1 MIMRTIKSKLL
12 LVVVVPVVFL
22 TLCSLAIFVIC
33 DIYQINTVGYRSAVS
48 FAHISTKN
56 IDSWL
61 KIKKN
66 IISGYFELEPEPL
79 KAAVQTKLHIRV
91 NDISD
96 LFYGDAD
103 GKTYS
108 GLGTPEKYQQSG
120 YDPRKRDWYI
130 LSKSE
135 PGKIIVSKPY
145 IDVTLDKLVVTIS
158 EGYSA
163 SDKGVLG
170 LDLLIDDITD
180 TISNLNLPQEGEAYL
195 VYDDDNKIIVSS
207 TEKSLFNQPLGSVY
221 PELSPDAINE
231 LMKKEQTSN
240 SFSSV
245 KLNHGDFFILSERLK
260 EAPWKLVVILDR
272 NSYIGMSYIYIGVI
286 FVISLLILTGTILYI
301 ARAVDANIVKPVHH
315 VGSMLRELA
324 EKEPNFNNKIEV
336 RTDDEIGELAYNFN
350 LLLDNQKQLFN
361 EINGFLKKSTR
372 DSIDSNEKIS
382 DQINEQQNE
391 LEEVIISVDHL
402 GTSISNIEN
411 CIGETEKIAD
421 NITSSSMKGKEMVE
435 QSGVS
440 IRELSDSISKT
451 SEAIATVSECA
462 TSIFSVVGS
471 IKDIADQTN
480 LLALNA
486 AIESARAGEHGRGFA
501 VVADEVRSLSVKT
514 GESAVLV
521 QQSIKT
527 LQDNVGVTVSL
538 MKQSMNDCQST
549 MSCVNSMN
557 ESINSIISTVERI
570 SDNTEA
576 IRNATCDQSG
586 LIDDTNSKIMRV
598 NDSNTNI
605 IKTISENKE
614 KTMSLSRKADEIAMK
629 IGTN

>member
-1 MIMRTIKSKLL
+1 MRTIKSKLL

-33 DIYQINTVGYRSAVS
+33 DIYQINTAGYRSAVS

-231 LMKKEQTSN
+231 LMKKEQASN

-272 NSYIGMSYIYIGVI
+272 NSYMGMSYIYIGVI

-361 EINGFLKKSTR
+361 EINGFLKNSTR

-421 NITSSSMKGKEMVE
+421 NITSSSMNGKEMVE

>member
-1 MIMRTIKSKLL
+1 MRTIKSKLL

-22 TLCSLAIFVIC
+22 TLCSLAVFITCNIH
-33 DIYQINTVGYRSAVS
+33 QINTAGYRSAVS

-79 KAAVQTKLHIRV
+79 KAAVQTKLHIKV
-91 NDISD
+91 NDICD

-231 LMKKEQTSN
+231 LMKKEQASN

-272 NSYIGMSYIYIGVI
+272 NSYMGMSYIYIGVI

-361 EINGFLKKSTR
+361 EINGFLKNSTR

>member
-1 MIMRTIKSKLL
+1 MRTIKSKLL

-79 KAAVQTKLHIRV
+79 KAAMQTKLHIRV

-231 LMKKEQTSN
+231 QMKKEQTSN

-272 NSYIGMSYIYIGVI
+272 NSYMGMSYIYIGVI

-301 ARAVDANIVKPVHH
+301 TRAVDANIVKTVHH

-361 EINGFLKKSTR
+361 EINGFLKNSTR

>member
-1 MIMRTIKSKLL
+1 MRTIKSKLL

-135 PGKIIVSKPY
+135 SGKIIVSKPY

-272 NSYIGMSYIYIGVI
+272 NSYMGMSYICIGVI

-361 EINGFLKKSTR
+361 EINGFLKNSTR

>member
-1 MIMRTIKSKLL
+1 MRTIKSKLL

-79 KAAVQTKLHIRV
+79 KAAMQTKLHIRV

-272 NSYIGMSYIYIGVI
+272 NSYMGMSYIYIGVI

-361 EINGFLKKSTR
+361 EINGFLKNSTR

>member
-1 MIMRTIKSKLL
+1 MRTIKSKLL

-33 DIYQINTVGYRSAVS
+33 DIYQINTAGYRSAVS

-79 KAAVQTKLHIRV
+79 KAAMQTKLHIRV

-361 EINGFLKKSTR
+361 EINGFLKNSTR

>member
-1 MIMRTIKSKLL
+1 MRTIKSKLL

-272 NSYIGMSYIYIGVI
+272 NSYMGMSYICIGVI

-361 EINGFLKKSTR
+361 EINGFLKNSTR

>member
-1 MIMRTIKSKLL
+1 MRTIKSKLL

-79 KAAVQTKLHIRV
+79 KAAMQTKLHIRV

-272 NSYIGMSYIYIGVI
+272 NSYMGMSYICIGVI

-361 EINGFLKKSTR
+361 EINGFLKNSTR

-605 IKTISENKE
+605 IKTISENKD

>member
-1 MIMRTIKSKLL
+1 MRTIKSKLL

-33 DIYQINTVGYRSAVS
+33 DIYQINTAGYRSAVS

-79 KAAVQTKLHIRV
+79 KAAMQTKLHIRV

-231 LMKKEQTSN
+231 LMKKEQASN

-272 NSYIGMSYIYIGVI
+272 NSYMGMSYICIGVI

-361 EINGFLKKSTR
+361 EINGFLKNSTR

>member
-1 MIMRTIKSKLL
+1 MRTIKSKLL

-231 LMKKEQTSN
+231 LMKKEQVSN

-272 NSYIGMSYIYIGVI
+272 NSYMGMSYIYIGVI

-361 EINGFLKKSTR
+361 EINGFLKNSTR

>member
-1 MIMRTIKSKLL
+1 MRTIKSKLL

-79 KAAVQTKLHIRV
+79 KAAMQTKLHIRV
-91 NDISD
+91 NDICD

-272 NSYIGMSYIYIGVI
+272 NSYMGMSYICIGVI

-361 EINGFLKKSTR
+361 EINGFLKNSTR

>member
-1 MIMRTIKSKLL
+1 MRTIKSKLL

-79 KAAVQTKLHIRV
+79 KAAMQTKLHIRV

-272 NSYIGMSYIYIGVI
+272 NSYMGMSYICIGVI

-361 EINGFLKKSTR
+361 EINGFLKNSTR

>member
-1 MIMRTIKSKLL
+1 MRTIKSKLL

-33 DIYQINTVGYRSAVS
+33 DIYQINTAGYRSAVS

-79 KAAVQTKLHIRV
+79 KAAMQTKLHIRV

-231 LMKKEQTSN
+231 LMKKEQASN

-272 NSYIGMSYIYIGVI
+272 NSYMGMSYIYIGVI

-361 EINGFLKKSTR
+361 EINGFLKNSTR

>member
-1 MIMRTIKSKLL
+1 MLRVDGNRIIYHYDAEELWIESWGKNAVRVRATKYKEMPDSDWALSIPQKECGEIKLL
-12 LVVVVPVVFL
+12 ENGASLRNGALYL
-22 TLCSLAIFVIC
+22 TITNGGKIVIC
-33 DIYQINTVGYRSAVS
+33 KEDGTRV
-48 FAHISTKN
+48 
-56 IDSWL
+56 
-61 KIKKN
+61 
-66 IISGYFELEPEPL
+66 FEEYW
-79 KAAVQTKLHIRV
+79 R
-91 NDISD
+91 N
-96 LFYGDAD
+96 
-103 GKTYS
+103 
-108 GLGTPEKYQQSG
+108 
-120 YDPRKRDWYI
+120 RR
-130 LSKSE
+130 
-135 PGKIIVSKPY
+135 
-145 IDVTLDKLVVTIS
+145 
-158 EGYSA
+158 
-163 SDKGVLG
+163 
-170 LDLLIDDITD
+170 DITD
-180 TISNLNLPQEGEAYL
+180 P
-195 VYDDDNKIIVSS
+195 KCSS
-207 TEKSLFNQPLGSVY
+207 
-221 PELSPDAINE
+221 
-231 LMKKEQTSN
+231 
-240 SFSSV
+240 
-245 KLNHGDFFILSERLK
+245 
-260 EAPWKLVVILDR
+260 
-272 NSYIGMSYIYIGVI
+272 
-286 FVISLLILTGTILYI
+286 
-301 ARAVDANIVKPVHH
+301 
-315 VGSMLRELA
+315 
-324 EKEPNFNNKIEV
+324 IEV
-336 RTDDEIGELAYNFN
+336 EGREFQPNVAGDYHVTMRFESL
-350 LLLDNQKQLFN
+350 
-361 EINGFLKKSTR
+361 
-372 DSIDSNEKIS
+372 DSNEKIS

>member
-1 MIMRTIKSKLL
+1 MRTIKSKLL

-79 KAAVQTKLHIRV
+79 KAAMQTKLHIRV
-91 NDISD
+91 NDICD

-231 LMKKEQTSN
+231 LMKKEQASN

-272 NSYIGMSYIYIGVI
+272 NSYMGMSYICIGVI

-361 EINGFLKKSTR
+361 EINGFLKNSTR

-605 IKTISENKE
+605 IKTISENKD

>member
-1 MIMRTIKSKLL
+1 MRTIKSKLL

-33 DIYQINTVGYRSAVS
+33 DIYQINTAGYRSAVS

-231 LMKKEQTSN
+231 LMKKEQASN

-272 NSYIGMSYIYIGVI
+272 NSYMGMSYICIGVI

-361 EINGFLKKSTR
+361 EINGFLKNSTR

>member
-1 MIMRTIKSKLL
+1 MRTIKSKLL

-79 KAAVQTKLHIRV
+79 KAAMQTKLHIRV

-361 EINGFLKKSTR
+361 EINGFLKNSTR

>member
-1 MIMRTIKSKLL
+1 MRTIKSKLL

-231 LMKKEQTSN
+231 LMKKEQASN

-272 NSYIGMSYIYIGVI
+272 NSYMGMSYICIGVI

-361 EINGFLKKSTR
+361 EINGFLKNSTR

>member
-1 MIMRTIKSKLL
+1 MRTIKSKLL

-33 DIYQINTVGYRSAVS
+33 DIYQINTAGYRSAVS

-272 NSYIGMSYIYIGVI
+272 NSYMGMSYIYIGVI

-361 EINGFLKKSTR
+361 EINGFLKNSTR

>member
-1 MIMRTIKSKLL
+1 MRTIKSKLL

-79 KAAVQTKLHIRV
+79 KAAMQTKLHIRV

-180 TISNLNLPQEGEAYL
+180 TISNLNLSHEGEAYL

-272 NSYIGMSYIYIGVI
+272 NSYMGMSYIYIGVI

-605 IKTISENKE
+605 IKTISENKQ

>member
-1 MIMRTIKSKLL
+1 MRTIKSKLL

-79 KAAVQTKLHIRV
+79 KAAMQTKLHIRV

-231 LMKKEQTSN
+231 LMKKEQASN

-272 NSYIGMSYIYIGVI
+272 NSYMGMSYIYIGVI

-361 EINGFLKKSTR
+361 EINGFLKNSTR

-421 NITSSSMKGKEMVE
+421 NITSSSMKGKEMIE

>member
-1 MIMRTIKSKLL
+1 MRTIKSKLL

-231 LMKKEQTSN
+231 LMKKEQASN

-272 NSYIGMSYIYIGVI
+272 NSYMGMSYIYIGVI

-361 EINGFLKKSTR
+361 EINGFLKNSTR

>member
-1 MIMRTIKSKLL
+1 MEI
-12 LVVVVPVVFL
+12 
-22 TLCSLAIFVIC
+22 
-33 DIYQINTVGYRSAVS
+33 
-48 FAHISTKN
+48 
-56 IDSWL
+56 
-61 KIKKN
+61 
-66 IISGYFELEPEPL
+66 
-79 KAAVQTKLHIRV
+79 
-91 NDISD
+91 
-96 LFYGDAD
+96 
-103 GKTYS
+103 
-108 GLGTPEKYQQSG
+108 
-120 YDPRKRDWYI
+120 
-130 LSKSE
+130 
-135 PGKIIVSKPY
+135 
-145 IDVTLDKLVVTIS
+145 
-158 EGYSA
+158 
-163 SDKGVLG
+163 
-170 LDLLIDDITD
+170 
-180 TISNLNLPQEGEAYL
+180 
-195 VYDDDNKIIVSS
+195 
-207 TEKSLFNQPLGSVY
+207 
-221 PELSPDAINE
+221 
-231 LMKKEQTSN
+231 
-240 SFSSV
+240 
-245 KLNHGDFFILSERLK
+245 FFILSERLK

-272 NSYIGMSYIYIGVI
+272 NSYMGMSYICIGVI

-361 EINGFLKKSTR
+361 EINGFLKNSTR

>member
-1 MIMRTIKSKLL
+1 MRTIKSKLL

-231 LMKKEQTSN
+231 LMKKEQDSN

-272 NSYIGMSYIYIGVI
+272 NSYMGMSYIYIGVI

-361 EINGFLKKSTR
+361 EINGFLKNSTR

>member
-1 MIMRTIKSKLL
+1 MRTIKSKLL

-79 KAAVQTKLHIRV
+79 KAAMQTKLHIRV

-180 TISNLNLPQEGEAYL
+180 TISNLNLPHEGEAYL

-272 NSYIGMSYIYIGVI
+272 NSYMGMSYICIGVI

-361 EINGFLKKSTR
+361 EINGFLKNSTR

-421 NITSSSMKGKEMVE
+421 NITSSSMKGKKMVE

-605 IKTISENKE
+605 IKTISENKQ

>member
-1 MIMRTIKSKLL
+1 MRTIKSKLL

-33 DIYQINTVGYRSAVS
+33 DIYQINTAGYRSAVS

-272 NSYIGMSYIYIGVI
+272 NSYMGMSYICIGVI

-361 EINGFLKKSTR
+361 EINGFLKNSTR

>member
-1 MIMRTIKSKLL
+1 MRTIKSKLL

-231 LMKKEQTSN
+231 LMKKEQASN

-272 NSYIGMSYIYIGVI
+272 NSYMGMSYIYIGVI

-361 EINGFLKKSTR
+361 EINGFLKNSTR

-605 IKTISENKE
+605 IKTISENKQ

>member
-1 MIMRTIKSKLL
+1 MRTIKSKLL

-33 DIYQINTVGYRSAVS
+33 DIYQINTAGYRSAVS

-79 KAAVQTKLHIRV
+79 KAAMQTKLHIRV

-272 NSYIGMSYIYIGVI
+272 NSYMGMSYIYIGVI

-361 EINGFLKKSTR
+361 EINGFLKNSTR

>member
-1 MIMRTIKSKLL
+1 MRTIKSKLL

>member
-1 MIMRTIKSKLL
+1 
-12 LVVVVPVVFL
+12 
-22 TLCSLAIFVIC
+22 
-33 DIYQINTVGYRSAVS
+33 
-48 FAHISTKN
+48 
-56 IDSWL
+56 
-61 KIKKN
+61 
-66 IISGYFELEPEPL
+66 
-79 KAAVQTKLHIRV
+79 
-91 NDISD
+91 
-96 LFYGDAD
+96 
-103 GKTYS
+103 
-108 GLGTPEKYQQSG
+108 
-120 YDPRKRDWYI
+120 
-130 LSKSE
+130 
-135 PGKIIVSKPY
+135 
-145 IDVTLDKLVVTIS
+145 
-158 EGYSA
+158 
-163 SDKGVLG
+163 
-170 LDLLIDDITD
+170 
-180 TISNLNLPQEGEAYL
+180 
-195 VYDDDNKIIVSS
+195 
-207 TEKSLFNQPLGSVY
+207 
-221 PELSPDAINE
+221 
-231 LMKKEQTSN
+231 
-240 SFSSV
+240 
-245 KLNHGDFFILSERLK
+245 
-260 EAPWKLVVILDR
+260 
-272 NSYIGMSYIYIGVI
+272 MS
-286 FVISLLILTGTILYI
+286 
-301 ARAVDANIVKPVHH
+301 
-315 VGSMLRELA
+315 
-324 EKEPNFNNKIEV
+324 KIEV

-361 EINGFLKKSTR
+361 EINGFLKNSTR

>member
-1 MIMRTIKSKLL
+1 MRTIKSKLL

-79 KAAVQTKLHIRV
+79 KAAMQTKLHIRV

-231 LMKKEQTSN
+231 LMKKEQASN

-272 NSYIGMSYIYIGVI
+272 NSYMGMSYICIGVI

-361 EINGFLKKSTR
+361 EINGFLKNSTR

>member
-1 MIMRTIKSKLL
+1 MRTIKSKLL

-79 KAAVQTKLHIRV
+79 KAAMQTKLHIRV
-91 NDISD
+91 NDICD

-231 LMKKEQTSN
+231 LMKKEQASN

-272 NSYIGMSYIYIGVI
+272 NSYMGMSYICIGVI

-361 EINGFLKKSTR
+361 EINGFLKNSTR